1 MIVLLALLNDLPIMT
16 IAYDNV
22 KYSNEPE
29 KWNMKVLL
37 GVATALG
44 LAGVASSFG
53 ILYIG
58 DELFHLSR
66 ETLQSFIY
74 LKLSVAGHMTLF
86 VARTRGPFWKVKPAW
101 PLFLAIISTQLIAT
115 LIVVYGII
123 LPSIGWKLALFVWGY
138 ALSWFIFNDLV
149 KLGAYRIFEHG
160 WLGKK
165 HLERVGRVIG
175 RHV

>member
-1 MIVLLALLNDLPIMT
+1 M
-16 IAYDNV
+16 
-22 KYSNEPE
+22 
-29 KWNMKVLL
+29 
-37 GVATALG
+37 
-44 LAGVASSFG
+44 
-53 ILYIG
+53 
-58 DELFHLSR
+58 HLSR

-101 PLFLAIISTQLIAT
+101 PLFLAIITTQLIAT

-149 KLGAYRIFEHG
+149 KLGAYRMFEHG
-160 WLGKK
+160 WFGKK
-165 HLERVGRVIG
+165 HLERVKTTIG
-175 RHV
+175 SHSHLHK